1 MPGAVPGAEGSIM
14 SAIIA
19 IVQIWRERVQKA
31 VWGGTCLG
39 SPVACWVFVAAEP
52 NYPAFPEAEERCL
65 LPRDLAQLSGEQRQ
79 M

>member
-1 MPGAVPGAEGSIM
+1 M
-14 SAIIA
+14 SAITA

-52 NYPAFPEAEERCL
+52 NYPAFPSAEERGA
-65 LPRDLAQLSGEQRQ
+65 LPLPQGPCPAQRGAEADVMGS
-79 M
+79 